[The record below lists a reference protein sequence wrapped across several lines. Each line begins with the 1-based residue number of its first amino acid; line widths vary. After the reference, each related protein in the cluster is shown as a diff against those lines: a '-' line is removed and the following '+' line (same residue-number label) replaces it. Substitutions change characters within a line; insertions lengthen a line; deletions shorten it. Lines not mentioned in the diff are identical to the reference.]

1 MEKYLS
7 RIAEKK
13 FLRMNENFPVIL
25 VTGAR
30 QVGKTTMLEHLA
42 ETQDAS
48 LRGQNRTY
56 VTLDDLNIRDMA
68 MNDPVRFFQNFKTPI
83 IIDEIQYAPN
93 LFSQIKIMCDKSKKP
108 GEFWLTGSQSYSL
121 MKGIS
126 ESLAG
131 RVGIIEMSSFTMDE
145 FTGDLKEPLNSF
157 NIDYLKSRFAA
168 CTKYSNNELF
178 EFIYRGGMPKTF
190 GFSEEMRKDY
200 FNAYIHSYLMRDVM
214 ELGKISDTVRFNR
227 FLAACAAMISGQLN
241 MATLAN
247 AADIS
252 QPTAKEWLYVL
263 QGLGI
268 VYVLQA
274 YFNNNIKRLVKS
286 PKLYFYDT
294 GLAAYLSLWP
304 SSETLKV
311 GNMNGAYFKNFAVNQ
326 LIKKFSYMSQPPN
339 VFYYRDVDQKEID
352 LVLETHEGLIPLE
365 IKMTSNPHAGDTA
378 KFEVLGKFKKTVLPG
393 AILCTIDKPLLID
406 KSNVFLPVCLL

>member
-13 FLRMNENFPVIL
+13 FLRMNENFPVVL

-42 ETQDAS
+42 K
-48 LRGQNRTY
+48 GQNRTY

-68 MNDPVRFFQNFKTPI
+68 INDQVRFFQNYKTPI
-83 IIDEIQYAPN
+83 VIDEIQYAPN
-93 LFSQIKIMCDKSKKP
+93 LFSQIKIMCDKNRIP
-108 GEFWLTGSQSYSL
+108 GEFWLTGSQSYNL
-121 MKGIS
+121 MKGVS

-145 FTGDLKEPLNSF
+145 FIGDLKEPLNNL
-157 NIDYLKSRFAA
+157 NIDYLNLKFET
-168 CTKYSNNELF
+168 CIKYSNDELF

-190 GFSEEMRKDY
+190 GFSEEARKDY
-200 FNAYIHSYLMRDVM
+200 LNSYIHSYLMRDVM
-214 ELGKISDTVRFNR
+214 ELGKISDIVKFNR

-241 MATLAN
+241 IATLAN
-247 AADIS
+247 ATDIS
-252 QPTAKEWLYVL
+252 QPTAKEWLHIL

-268 VYVLQA
+268 VYIVQA
-274 YFNNNIKRLVKS
+274 YFNNKIKRLVKS

-311 GNMNGAYFKNFAVNQ
+311 GNMSGAYFENFVVNQ
-326 LIKKFSYMSQPPN
+326 IVKKFSYMSQSPN
-339 VFYYRDVDQKEID
+339 VFYYRDIDQKEID
-352 LVLETHEGLIPLE
+352 LILETHDGLTPLE
-365 IKMTSNPHAGDTA
+365 IKMTSNPHISDIA
-378 KFEVLGKFKKTVLPG
+378 KFEVLNKLKRTVLPG
-393 AILCTIDKPLLID
+393 AILCTIDKPLSVSGD
-406 KSNVFLPVCLL
+406 NVFLPVCLL